1 VPWYLIQKPNGKVVS
16 TDSADKVIACALAG
30 SKITRIAAPKEACGC
45 PRCRAKEA
53 RGGA

>member
-16 TDSADKVIACALAG
+16 TNSSDKVIACALAG
-30 SKITRIAAPKEACGC
+30 SKITRIAAPEETCGC
-45 PRCRAKEA
+45 PRCLAKVK